1 MRTLRLILSL
11 CLACTLWLILSM
23 TVSAAEDHVPA
34 DAERGQPATPVR
46 LVIPRIGLD
55 ATIEAVG
62 KTTSG
67 AMDVPKAPQHV
78 AWYGLG
84 VAPGAQ
90 GNAVISGHLDI
101 KAGQAVFW
109 RLRELQ
115 VNDLIHVFDENGMER
130 TFVVIERATYSR
142 EQAPVHKIFGFDI
155 ERDLNLITCIG
166 RWDKKAQTYQ
176 QRLVIYTRLVAKG
189 RP

>member
-1 MRTLRLILSL
+1 MKPLRLILSL
-11 CLACTLWLILSM
+11 CLACTLWLFPIPGMAS
-23 TVSAAEDHVPA
+23 EDPA
-34 DAERGQPATPVR
+34 PAATPLR

-55 ATIEAVG
+55 AAIEAVG
-62 KTTSG
+62 KTASG
-67 AMDVPKAPQHV
+67 AMEVPQAPQNV

-101 KAGQAVFW
+101 KAGRAAFW

-115 VNDLIHVFDENGMER
+115 VDDLIQVVDEAGVER
-130 TFVVIERATYSR
+130 TFRVIERAIYPR
-142 EQAPVHKIFGFDI
+142 QQAPVHKIFGFDI
-155 ERDLNLITCIG
+155 ERDLNLITCTG

-176 QRLVIYTRLVAKG
+176 QRLVIYARLVTA
-189 RP
+189 